1 MTEGVQSRS
10 NAILFRMYQL
20 LRSTFDHC
28 FGIFSTAAEK
38 LIAFVDQ
45 QVLYLST
52 LLYPFKK
59 IIIAV
64 VILFLFYSFL
74 TVAHEW
80 RIYLLLVAFHLFCA
94 AVLQRYYH
102 TETND
107 NDDDVEDVNVS
118 STANV
123 DI

>member
-1 MTEGVQSRS
+1 
-10 NAILFRMYQL
+10 MYQL

-38 LIAFVDQ
+38 LIAFIDQ

-52 LLYPFKK
+52 LLYPFRK

-64 VILFLFYSFL
+64 IILFLFYSFL
-74 TVAHEW
+74 TAHEW

-94 AVLQRYYH
+94 AVAVLQRYYH

-118 STANV
+118 CTATANV
-123 DI
+123 DIRDARLKRFDIA

>member
-1 MTEGVQSRS
+1 
-10 NAILFRMYQL
+10 MYQL

-38 LIAFVDQ
+38 LIAFIDQ

-52 LLYPFKK
+52 LLYPFRK

-64 VILFLFYSFL
+64 IILFLFYSFL
-74 TVAHEW
+74 TAHEW
-80 RIYLLLVAFHLFCA
+80 RIYLLLVAFHLLCA
-94 AVLQRYYH
+94 AVLQRYYD

-107 NDDDVEDVNVS
+107 NDEDVNVS
-118 STANV
+118 CTGNV
-123 DI
+123 DIRDARLKRFDIA